1 MGFRATAKGDEG
13 RGAQRRQSFSRAA
26 QLRKHER
33 ERAYAPVLGVAAV
46 LHSHNVDDFDGDR
59 PLPVGAMPRSSP
71 LWVPRSVF
79 RVVTL
84 SPSAI

>member
-1 MGFRATAKGDEG
+1 MGFRATAKADEG
-13 RGAQRRQSFSRAA
+13 RAARRLNPYSRAA
-26 QLRKHER
+26 QLREHQR
-33 ERAYAPVLGVAAV
+33 QRVYAPVLGVAAV
-46 LHSHNVDDFDGDR
+46 LYSHNVDDFDGD
-59 PLPVGAMPRSSP
+59 LPAVGAMPRSSP